1 MRAYHSTGSA
11 TRWRCARLGGAMPN
25 RYWMTRR
32 ALLQS
37 GLFLPVLRSALVFGS
52 DSPAAL
58 TPVPF
63 TSVDVHDEFWA
74 PRMEVNRRV
83 SIWHCFD
90 RMRGNEAFGVSKLIE
105 AAAYMLALR
114 RDPELEAYVD
124 GRIDAM
130 VAALK
135 PRLADPDLA
144 VRIPGHFLE
153 AAVAYARATGKRTM
167 LDAALADARVIDGA
181 YGPG

>member
-1 MRAYHSTGSA
+1 
-11 TRWRCARLGGAMPN
+11 MPPHQVS
-25 RYWMTRR
+25 RR

-37 GLFLPVLRSALVFGS
+37 ALFVPALRRASLVFGV
-52 DSPAAL
+52 DAAPAVL

-63 TSVDVHDEFWA
+63 TSVDVDDEFWA

-83 SIWHCFD
+83 SIWHCFE

-114 RDPELEAYVD
+114 RDPELEEYVD
-124 GRIDAM
+124 NRIAAM

-153 AAVAYARATGKRTM
+153 AAVA
-167 LDAALADARVIDGA
+167 
-181 YGPG
+181 